1 MTKKPLTW
9 CVQCNVLALFS
20 PLDQAP
26 EYHNEEGQWKVVERD
41 DQAAFM
47 HAHRRHHLEEL
58 YPIEGSFISSQD
70 YAEPTKTSY
79 FEVTNGRQR
88 FVVKR
93 VRKSI
98 LDAQRYE
105 LIPGKLRLK
114 PSKPRID
121 CPALQRELARE
132 FARHMSSAKIDRF
145 VQNLAE
151 AVSYLDP
158 RKLKRAPFESHNPSL
173 WYFILDQRIL
183 GRILRSSSQ
192 SFTEREVKLLQEFF
206 RRNQEDPGFMAA
218 ATVEFQI
225 EKGGD
230 GEKTQVRPA

>member
-1 MTKKPLTW
+1 
-9 CVQCNVLALFS
+9 
-20 PLDQAP
+20 
-26 EYHNEEGQWKVVERD
+26 
-41 DQAAFM
+41 
-47 HAHRRHHLEEL
+47 
-58 YPIEGSFISSQD
+58 
-70 YAEPTKTSY
+70 
-79 FEVTNGRQR
+79 
-88 FVVKR
+88 
-93 VRKSI
+93 
-98 LDAQRYE
+98 
-105 LIPGKLRLK
+105 
-114 PSKPRID
+114 
-121 CPALQRELARE
+121 
-132 FARHMSSAKIDRF
+132 MSSAKIDRF